1 VSSHCVQIA
10 RRLGVTARAAVSA
23 RAGEGQQILV
33 RARIAADAGEP
44 VLQHAAREERV
55 SDLRDHGPPW
65 AILAREAVVVDRLQ
79 AVQVI

>member
-1 VSSHCVQIA
+1 VSSHGVQIA
-10 RRLGVTARAAVSA
+10 RRLGRTARADVSA

-33 RARIAADAGEP
+33 RARIAADACEP

-65 AILAREAVVVDRLQ
+65 AIRAREAVVVDRLQ
-79 AVQVI
+79 PLQVI

>member
-1 VSSHCVQIA
+1 
-10 RRLGVTARAAVSA
+10 
-23 RAGEGQQILV
+23 V
-33 RARIAADAGEP
+33 RARIAADACEP

-79 AVQVI
+79 PLQVI